1 MAVPATGRSFV
12 HRYVATG
19 TTGVKGGHGGRSV
32 LVFVLL
38 FGHLHEEIPLNKKV
52 KVVLDLVAGS
62 AALGVSFSRILL
74 VMADL
79 AVCYILHPG
88 MLLVIPGNIAENRL
102 DGMVWF
108 QVGAQPCPTDTYCHE
123 HDSGTNQK
131 FCFNS
136 STNQL
141 FISRKV
147 QLMSRTGTILKTSD
161 NHALVATTRRGIC
174 DGCADR
180 SKCSLDDPFTNTA
193 EATDQLLENITA
205 LNPLKAR
212 PGDHVEFD
220 LPGHT
225 ELSLSVLI
233 WIVPLLGL
241 IAGAVLGAYTHQL
254 LSMDRDSATLLG
266 LVAGAAAA
274 FAVVM
279 RIDRKAAGDERLTP
293 VILKVLSPSTSAA
306 PCSAAS
312 CSSCPETSTPGVT

>member
-1 MAVPATGRSFV
+1 VAVAATRRSLFHGHVAASALGVEGR
-12 HRYVATG
+12 
-19 TTGVKGGHGGRSV
+19 HGGWTV
-32 LVFVLL
+32 LVFVLFL
-38 FGHLHEEIPLNKKV
+38 RHLHEKIGLDKKV
-52 KVVLDLVAGS
+52 EVVLDLVTGS
-62 AALGVSFSRILL
+62 TAPGVRFSRILL

-79 AVCYILHPG
+79 AVCYILHPC
-88 MLLVIPGNIAENRL
+88 MLLVVPCNIAKNGL
-102 DGMVWF
+102 DGLVWL
-108 QVGAQPCPTDTYCHE
+108 QVGAQHRPTDSHRHE
-123 HDSGTNQK
+123 QDSGANQK

-147 QLMSRTGTILKTSD
+147 QLMSRTGTILKTSG
-161 NHALVATTRRGIC
+161 NHALVATTLRGVC
-174 DGCADR
+174 DGCSDR
-180 SKCSLDDPFTNTA
+180 SKCSLDDPFA
-193 EATDQLLENITA
+193 SASEASEELLENITA
-205 LNPLKAR
+205 LNPLQAQ

-225 ELSLSVLI
+225 ELSLSVLV

-279 RIDRKAAGDERLTP
+279 RIDRKASGDERLTP
-293 VILKVLSPSTSAA
+293 VILKVLSSSSSTAS
-306 PCSAAS
+306 CSTAS
-312 CSSCPETSTPGVT
+312 CSSCPGS

>member
-1 MAVPATGRSFV
+1 MT
-12 HRYVATG
+12 VATTRRPLFHG
-19 TTGVKGGHGGRSV
+19 HVTAGALGVERRHGGRTV

-38 FGHLHEEIPLNKKV
+38 LNHLHEKIALDKKV
-52 KVVLDLVAGS
+52 EVVLDLVTGS
-62 AALGVSFSRILL
+62 TAPGVRFSRFLL

-79 AVCYILHPG
+79 AVCYILHPC
-88 MLLVIPGNIAENRL
+88 MLLVVPCNIAKNGL
-102 DGMVWF
+102 DGLVWL
-108 QVGAQPCPTDTYCHE
+108 QVGAQHRPTDSHRHE
-123 HDSGTNQK
+123 QDSGANQK

-147 QLMSRTGTILKTSD
+147 QLMSRTGTILKTSG
-161 NHALVATTRRGIC
+161 NHALVATTLRGVC
-174 DGCADR
+174 DGCTDR
-180 SKCSLDDPFTNTA
+180 SKCSVDDPFTSA
-193 EATDQLLENITA
+193 SEELLENITA
-205 LNPLKAR
+205 LNPLNAQ

-279 RIDRKAAGDERLTP
+279 RIDRKATDDERLTP
-293 VILKVLSPSTSAA
+293 VILKVLSSSSPTASCST
-306 PCSAAS
+306 AS
-312 CSSCPETSTPGVT
+312 CSSCPGS